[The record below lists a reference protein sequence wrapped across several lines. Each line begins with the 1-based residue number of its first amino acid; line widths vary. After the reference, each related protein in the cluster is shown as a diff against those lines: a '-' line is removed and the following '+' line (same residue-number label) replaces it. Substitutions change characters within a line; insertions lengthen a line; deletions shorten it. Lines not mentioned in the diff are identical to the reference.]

1 MFDFDSNMHLI
12 ANRYDDWQIRLSNDL
27 KSQAV
32 ELLKDNRNWK
42 REFYLKC
49 YNACSGQFW
58 SFKDLKRTISRIIIH
73 TIWDS
78 FTWSIGPNT
87 DYRSHIKSDFYF
99 RQYCEFLEWD
109 SVQITK
115 FCQTN
120 ELQLENESIVK
131 FSGNNIVL
139 FEKPSAKLFMNAA
152 NIQRN

>member
-1 MFDFDSNMHLI
+1 MV
-12 ANRYDDWQIRLSNDL
+12 NRYDDWQFRLSDDL

-32 ELLKDNRNWK
+32 ELVKDNRNWK
-42 REFYLKC
+42 REFYLKS
-49 YNACSGQFW
+49 YQAVSGSLW
-58 SFKDLKRTISRIIIH
+58 SFQDLKRAISRIIIH

-99 RQYCEFLEWD
+99 REFWEFLEWD

-120 ELQLENESIVK
+120 VLRLENESTVK
-131 FSGNNIVL
+131 VSGNDIAL
-139 FEKPSAKLFMNAA
+139 FEKPLAKLFMNTV